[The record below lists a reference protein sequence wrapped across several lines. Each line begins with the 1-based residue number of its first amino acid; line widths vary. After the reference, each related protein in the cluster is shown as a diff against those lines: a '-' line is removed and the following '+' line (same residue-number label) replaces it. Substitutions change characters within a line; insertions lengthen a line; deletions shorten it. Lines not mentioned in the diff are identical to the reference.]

1 MAKKPYPIRLDEDKV
16 IKPLQKIA
24 ANENRTVANLIDTVL
39 IDFIKKKLK

>member
-24 ANENRTVANLIDTVL
+24 ENENRTVANLIDTVL